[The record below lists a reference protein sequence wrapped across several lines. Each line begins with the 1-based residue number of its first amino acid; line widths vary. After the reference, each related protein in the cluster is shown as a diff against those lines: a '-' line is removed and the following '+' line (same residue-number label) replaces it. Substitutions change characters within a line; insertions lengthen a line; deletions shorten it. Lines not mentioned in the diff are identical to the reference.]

1 MYAPSKVSE
10 LVVKSR
16 IVSQTFV
23 MKVFTPVSRT
33 DGSERFPVLYA
44 TDCEYLFDGIA
55 NSAKILQDHGEI
67 PRVILVCIGYGSAS
81 AANLLRMRDLY
92 THEQRNFLIEAIKS
106 LSRAPLI
113 GGVDNLSV
121 ITETTDA
128 HQFHEFIRRE
138 LMPAVDKKFPTL
150 PGENA
155 YFGYSAGATFG
166 IRTLF
171 CEPDTFKKYV
181 LGSPGTC
188 YGGRNFAIEMA
199 QRYLTAFDRIDAGVF
214 LSVGELEEF
223 KRGTGLVSGCAQL
236 ARFILDAGIR
246 GLDFEARI
254 FPGETHATAWS
265 PAFNHGLKSVMGPA
279 ENVPFWP

>member
-1 MYAPSKVSE
+1 MRV
-10 LVVKSR
+10 L
-16 IVSQTFV
+16 
-23 MKVFTPVSRT
+23 TPVSRA

-44 TDCEYLFDGIA
+44 TDSEYLFDGLA
-55 NSAKILQDHGEI
+55 NSLRILQDHGEI
-67 PRVILVCIGYGSAS
+67 PRVIFVCIGYGNPRS
-81 AANLLRMRDLY
+81 ANLLRMRDLY
-92 THEQRNFLIEAIKS
+92 THDQRSFLKGAIES
-106 LSRAPLI
+106 LSHAPLI
-113 GGVDNLSV
+113 GDVDDLSA

-128 HQFHEFIRRE
+128 QEFLAFIRQE
-138 LMPAVDKKFPTL
+138 LMPAVDKRFATI
-150 PGENA
+150 PGDSS

-166 IRTLF
+166 IYTLF
-171 CEPDTFKKYV
+171 TKPDTFKKYV

-199 QRYLTAFDRIDAGVF
+199 EQWLRSSERLDAKVF

-236 ARFILDAGIR
+236 ARFILDSRVR
-246 GLDFEARI
+246 GLEFEARI

-265 PAFNHGLKSVMGPA
+265 PALNHGLKSVMGPA